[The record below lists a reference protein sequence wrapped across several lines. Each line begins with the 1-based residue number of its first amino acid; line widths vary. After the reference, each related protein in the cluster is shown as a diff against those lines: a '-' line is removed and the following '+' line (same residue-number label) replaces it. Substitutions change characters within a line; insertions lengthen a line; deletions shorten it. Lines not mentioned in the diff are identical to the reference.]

1 MNPQLH
7 QPQQPRLPWITTLLL
22 LSAKTEALSQPSCAL
37 QQSRCAASGAISRH
51 NWKRVSLLASRD
63 TFPSK
68 RPITGVHRRSPNN
81 IHSSL
86 RLSVSEDD
94 ENNHNNDANPN
105 TEPDNQSSSTK
116 QNSNNDNN
124 SLLNIINPYRAGKSL
139 RSTVESAIDLA
150 SAITSSSPASRLSPE
165 RRAIYYNY
173 YLDDKLGLSTA
184 ELKDSTQR
192 PTTASEWLSSSDTDT
207 RPEVL
212 VVGATGELGRVLVK
226 RLLLENKVRVRV
238 LVRDLYSSTI
248 NKLGTGVTYCQGDLG
263 NMESLEYAVTDLDK
277 IVFCAGHE
285 SSTRATDLTNGVN
298 VNDLVQ
304 RSQEA
309 EKVDSH
315 GLRNLVHAYLNVR
328 HADYG
333 TSQTAKRVLFKFRS
347 ASADFDLFD
356 VTESIGVA
364 DSANSRYRN
373 TQTSHAQKCSWK
385 ENKFSHGIFT
395 GQVTR
400 YGEAS
405 VSSVRL
411 RSRNDPNEGLD
422 LQSSGFA
429 GFVCRICSNGGVY
442 EAFLR
447 TEAYE
452 RLGVEYVC
460 EFKTA
465 SKSPKMHN
473 DDNYNTSRD
482 KFCTVRLD
490 FSDFR
495 PRMRPDAM
503 NKVKQ
508 RALLNLSDIPRFV
521 GKDVRQIGF
530 RYRGENN
537 SPIRSSAPTSI
548 ASSNWSKF
556 YLALDYIKLYRSQP
570 EPEFVY
576 LSDARIPPV
585 LQDGTVRDDIHKLE
599 LSSTVPNIDRDLG
612 NMVGRSA
619 EETYFKYK
627 GEEIIKQSGL
637 R

>member
-1 MNPQLH
+1 MNPQLQ
-7 QPQQPRLPWITTLLL
+7 QPQQLRHPWLTTLLL
-22 LSAKTEALSQPSCAL
+22 LSTKIEALSPPACAL
-37 QQSRCAASGAISRH
+37 QQSRCASGATSRQ
-51 NWKRVSLLASRD
+51 NWKRNSFDA
-63 TFPSK
+63 FPSK
-68 RPITGVHRRSPNN
+68 RPISSAGVHRRIPNN
-81 IHSSL
+81 IYCSS
-86 RLSVSEDD
+86 RLYISQDD
-94 ENNHNNDANPN
+94 E
-105 TEPDNQSSSTK
+105 
-116 QNSNNDNN
+116 NNDNN
-124 SLLNIINPYRAGKSL
+124 STNQNDANGTSKPANRSSSEKQSSNNNKNSLLNMINPYKAGKSL

-150 SAITSSSPASRLSPE
+150 SAITSPSPASRLSPE

-173 YLDDKLGLSTA
+173 YLDDKLGLSTS
-184 ELKDSTQR
+184 ELKDSTPR
-192 PTTASEWLSSSDTDT
+192 PAIASEWLSSSDTDT

-212 VVGATGELGRVLVK
+212 VVGATGELGQVLVK

-248 NKLGTGVTYCQGDLG
+248 NKLGTGVTYCQGDLA

-277 IVFCAGHE
+277 IVFCAGHD
-285 SSTRATDLTNGVN
+285 SSTRATDHNN
-298 VNDLVQ
+298 DVNDLAQ
-304 RSQEA
+304 RSQQA

-347 ASADFDLFD
+347 ASADFGLFD
-356 VTESIGVA
+356 VEESIDIVGSA
-364 DSANSRYRN
+364 DLRYRS
-373 TQTSHAQKCSWK
+373 TQASHAQKCIWK

-400 YGEAS
+400 QGEAS
-405 VSSVRL
+405 VASVRL

-429 GFVCRICSNGGVY
+429 GFVCRLCSNGGVY
-442 EAFLR
+442 ESFLR

-465 SKSPKMHN
+465 SKSPNMLN
-473 DDNYNTSRD
+473 DDNNNTSRD

-495 PRMRPDAM
+495 PRMRPDAID
-503 NKVKQ
+503 KVKQ

-537 SPIRSSAPTSI
+537 SPIRSSAPSSI

-585 LQDGTVRDDIHKLE
+585 LQDGMIRDDIHRLE
-599 LSSTVPNIDRDLG
+599 STSTTPNIDIDLSA
-612 NMVGRSA
+612 MVGRSA